1 MHARIIV
8 RGVTEYD
15 QLQTTDFRMDGQA
28 QTSFKVN
35 ASIIMIASIRQR
47 QHNDCKHAHPD
58 PVHCCRGLACSTAHV
73 TLFRSFNGC
82 WTTAIQEVSSLT
94 VRVIQTIPTV
104 PDNLRRILVALEV
117 TPNVVE
123 NPIFS
128 ILKTSP
134 DPPFSIIPT
143 IPTYNYFT
151 RGQLKIG
158 RFLEKNCPNSFQEF
172 FFKFLKALPA
182 DSSRGSFRFVSKLMR

>member
-104 PDNLRRILVALEV
+104 PDNLRRILVALKV

-128 ILKTSP
+128 YLEN
-134 DPPFSIIPT
+134 FSRSSFFYN
-143 IPTYNYFT
+143 TYNTYV
-151 RGQLKIG
+151 QLFHSRTAQNRAFSRKEVSELFPG
-158 RFLEKNCPNSFQEF
+158 VF
-172 FFKFLKALPA
+172 F
-182 DSSRGSFRFVSKLMR
+182 